1 MSTINKAAVV
11 FGGLYL
17 DSDST
22 YIASHFSLLACD
34 FTGEE
39 GPNPTGAFIQGIKNK
54 NPNIKIFGYKNLQYL
69 DAGREDWAV
78 ANANESWF
86 VHDASNARIFI
97 TYNSVPFY
105 LMDVGNAGWR
115 QHYSSYVNGKLNAYA
130 YDGLFA
136 DDVHDTL
143 YISAP
148 ASVVSRWHAD
158 TLGMLQYVKAN
169 LPAGKKIIINTEAGW
184 EWQHINFDYLNAID
198 GMMIEGYYH
207 SPWDLPT
214 NNTDKNAQSLLDCL
228 IYGMANGKIM
238 LCESG
243 CTTND
248 ERVVKWT
255 YAQYLMGL
263 GATGYWGW
271 NIGGIYTITGN
282 YQPIMDTDLGTPKA
296 VYQQVQQGVYTRD
309 FTKGKAVSNTTA
321 NQVTVTVGTG
331 YKYLDGTAAPNTL
344 TLPAYSGEILTTEST
359 PPTPDGN
366 WLIPL
371 TAAVAGALV
380 AYYIWR

>member
-1 MSTINKAAVV
+1 MTTINKAAIVY
-11 FGGLYL
+11 GGLYL

-22 YIASHFSLLACD
+22 YLASHFGLLVCD

-54 NPNIKIFGYKNLQYL
+54 NPNIKIFGYKNLQYI
-69 DAGREDWAV
+69 DASREDWAV
-78 ANANESWF
+78 ADANESWF
-86 VHDASNARIFI
+86 VHDSGNNRIYI

-115 QHYSSYVNGKLNAYA
+115 QHYSSYINGKLNAYA

-143 YISAP
+143 YITAP

-169 LPAGKKIIINTEAGW
+169 LPAGKKMLINTEAGW
-184 EWQHINFDYLNAID
+184 EYGHINFDYLNATD
-198 GMMIEGYYH
+198 GMQIEGYYH
-207 SPWDLPT
+207 SPWDAPAD
-214 NNTDKNAQSLLDCL
+214 NTSKNAQSLLDCL
-228 IYGMANGKIM
+228 VYGMANGKIM

-248 ERVVKWT
+248 GRVVKWT
-255 YAQYLMGL
+255 YAQYLMGH

-271 NIGGIYTITGN
+271 NTGGIYNIAN
-282 YQPIMDTDLGTPKA
+282 SFQPIMDTDLGTPKA
-296 VYQQVQQGVYTRD
+296 VYTQIQQGVYTRD
-309 FTKGKAVSNTTA
+309 FTKGKAASNTTA

-331 YKYLDGTAAPNTL
+331 YKYLDGTAAPSTL